1 MEYIVIHKAPQKC
14 GITKRKGLYYDEKAA
29 KIR

>member
-14 GITKRKGLYYDEKAA
+14 GIYKEEGLYYDEKAA

>member
-1 MEYIVIHKAPQKC
+1 MEYIVIHKAPKNAAF
-14 GITKRKGLYYDEKAA
+14 TKRRGLYYDEKAA